1 MRKPSYYANVR
12 KVPKYGLENLFRG
25 VPKKRNIELYK
36 IYIFY
41 NSGKLC
47 KHENQKNRL
56 KAVFLVSKIK

>member
-36 IYIFY
+36 IYIIYVDRVGNRETFF
-41 NSGKLC
+41 
-47 KHENQKNRL
+47 QKYPP
-56 KAVFLVSKIK
+56 